1 MPQINQF
8 PEVFASQLF
17 WLAVFFGLVFF
28 VIGRGM
34 LPKIQST
41 AVSRQQKIADDLA
54 KAQAARL
61 AADETEASWRA
72 RTDAARAEAARLA
85 QQAQQESAREAEV
98 RIKKALDEIDAN
110 VDRARARIRASVEA
124 SRAEIEAVAAEA
136 AQQMVEQLIGVKID
150 SKDAAKAVSA
160 EFEFAA
166 RRRGHK
172 QDLKQ
177 ERERPREASMV
188 S

>member
-1 MPQINQF
+1 MPQINQL

-28 VIGRGM
+28 VIARGM

-41 AVSRQQKIADDLA
+41 AVSRQQKISDDLA
-54 KAQAARL
+54 KAQAARA
-61 AADETEASWRA
+61 AADETEAAWRE
-72 RTDAARAEAARLA
+72 RTDAARADAARLA
-85 QQAQQESAREAEV
+85 QQARQESAREAEV
-98 RIKKALDEIDAN
+98 RIKQALEEIDAK
-110 VDRARARIRASVEA
+110 VDQARARIRASVEA

-150 SKDAAKAVSA
+150 PRDAKEAVSA
-160 EFEFAA
+160 EFESADNGPRAA
-166 RRRGHK
+166 
-172 QDLKQ
+172 
-177 ERERPREASMV
+177 SIV